1 MYLTPLEWNSEN
13 LAHTGLGEP
22 CLSSRVKLWSLLLV
36 LLVLAQLGV
45 SLLMQRGESLTIAS
59 DLIQTCL
66 LVAATLAFV
75 PNAFRSRYP
84 SYRIRLFWMLMTTGM
99 LFRLAYQGMWIYFE
113 VFKRQDVP
121 EPFAGDVVLFLH
133 LVPVMAALAITPH
146 REQDDR
152 DPRLGMLDFA
162 FLLTWWLFLYVY
174 TVIPWQYVHANEHL
188 YSINF
193 NQVYLTEK
201 VVLLVLLI
209 AMAYGT
215 SGAWRHFYAQLLG
228 ASALYA
234 SSSYVANWAIGHQ
247 IYYSGSIYDIPLT
260 ISIAWMGLLGVFAP
274 SYPLSESTRRT
285 HSPVGVWI
293 TRFGMLAVFSLP
305 WFALRAQLESGSPSS
320 VQKFRVMLSLVT
332 MIFMGILVF
341 WRQSL
346 LGAELANLLDASHRS
361 YENLKTLQG
370 QLIQSEK
377 LASLGRLVGGAAH
390 EINNPLTA
398 MLGYSDLLSTSN
410 LKPEEQAQAERIGAQ
425 VRRTKTL
432 VASLLTFA
440 KQAPASLSPID
451 LNSVLL
457 TAMRLIQPQLE
468 AQGVR
473 TGMDFG
479 ASLPPIMGDSNQLL
493 HVCMHLASQT
503 SSRFSADKNP
513 TLKIQTRSENG
524 IATLEF
530 SDGSEAASRPDWTYP
545 SLKQVREPA
554 TLSLSACRRIVEEHG
569 GRILCHTADDG
580 HLDFR
585 LELPLAVRT
594 QLSANAASRSA
605 GASSD

>member
-1 MYLTPLEWNSEN
+1 M
-13 LAHTGLGEP
+13 
-22 CLSSRVKLWSLLLV
+22 SSRPKLWSLLLV
-36 LLVLAQLGV
+36 ALVLAQIGV
-45 SLLMQRGESLTIAS
+45 SLLMQRGDRLTIAS
-59 DLIQTCL
+59 DLIQTGL
-66 LVAATLAFV
+66 LVVATAVFV
-75 PNAFRSRYP
+75 PNAFRSRY
-84 SYRIRLFWMLMTTGM
+84 SGYRTRLFWILMTTGM
-99 LFRLAYQGMWIYFE
+99 LFRLAYQGMWNYFE

-121 EPFAGDVVLFLH
+121 EPFAGDIVLFLH
-133 LVPVMAALAITPH
+133 LVPMMAALAITPH
-146 REQDDR
+146 RQQEDR

-174 TVIPWQYVHANEHL
+174 TVIPWQYVHGNEHL
-188 YSINF
+188 YSVNF

-201 VVLLVLLI
+201 VVLLGLLI
-209 AMAYGT
+209 ALVYGAG
-215 SGAWRHFYAQLLG
+215 GAWRHFYAQLLG

-234 SSSYVANWAIGHQ
+234 SSSYVANWAIGRQ

-260 ISIAWMGLLGVFAP
+260 FSIAWMGLLGVFAP
-274 SYPLSESTRRT
+274 NYPLSEPTRNAN
-285 HSPVGVWI
+285 SPVGFWV
-293 TRFGMLAVFSLP
+293 TRFGNLAVFSLP
-305 WFALRAQLESGSPSS
+305 WFALSAQLESGSPPS
-320 VQKFRVMLSLVT
+320 VQRFRVMLSLVT

-346 LGAELANLLDASHRS
+346 LGAELAHLLDASHRS
-361 YENLKTLQG
+361 YQDLKTLQG

-410 LKPEEQAQAERIGAQ
+410 LQPDEQSQAERIGSQ

-468 AQGVR
+468 AQGIR
-473 TGMDFG
+473 TEMDFG

-493 HVCMHLASQT
+493 HVCMHLAGQT
-503 SSRFSADKNP
+503 STRFSADKNSV
-513 TLKIQTRSENG
+513 LKVRTRNENG
-524 IATLEF
+524 IATVEF
-530 SDGSEAASRPDWTYP
+530 SDGSGSASRPDWSFPT
-545 SLKQVREPA
+545 LKQVREPA

-569 GRILCHTADDG
+569 GRILCHTAEDG

-585 LELPLAVRT
+585 LELPLAVKT
-594 QLSANAASRSA
+594 ELSSKAASLGA
-605 GASSD
+605 GARTD